1 MFRKKLYIFWV
12 EKVTVV
18 KYGQVQNAHDVYV

>member
-1 MFRKKLYIFWV
+1 MNVQKEMVYFLGW
-12 EKVTVV
+12 VTVV